1 MVHIPDM
8 TERYPEGMRM
18 YYEHESDDWDDW
30 DDKSKKKTVL
40 KYNGIVPYSKNG
52 PYTVWE
58 INEWGAERSEIWSC
72 KTLQDARM
80 VAVQYF
86 KRGKRP
92 DRTLLKITRDD
103 NPRVSYI
110 VFNMYHT
117 SKEGKREYLFYYKN
131 DRKLTREQLYNR
143 LYYLKGT
150 GEVGAKY
157 KKPRSS
163 TGKAKTR

>member
-1 MVHIPDM
+1 MTHIPDM

-18 YYEHESDDWDDW
+18 YYEHEAEDWDDTP
-30 DDKSKKKTVL
+30 KTKKTVL
-40 KYNGIVPYSKNG
+40 IVPYSKNG
-52 PYTVWE
+52 PYTVWG
-58 INEWGAERSEIWSC
+58 INEWGAEGIWSC

-80 VAVQYF
+80 YAVQYF
-86 KRGKRP
+86 KGSKRP

-117 SKEGKREYLFYYKN
+117 SKGEKREYLFYYKN
-131 DRKLTREQLYNR
+131 DRKLTREQLYDR

-157 KKPRSS
+157 KKSRS
-163 TGKAKTR
+163 TTEKAKSR